1 MELAPSFGPVN
12 AHAEID
18 VRATDREVW
27 SVIADIA
34 AWPTW
39 NPAVRHA
46 VFTADL
52 EVGAR
57 FRFSREFGW
66 MRGTLVEVDAP
77 RTLAWSGRVLTLG
90 QRQIWRIAPRGD
102 ECRVTTDASM
112 HGLAARLFRR
122 RLSRRLQGELD
133 ALVRLLKLEAETR
146 SIEAIEAAAR
156 RSAEHG

>member
-1 MELAPSFGPVN
+1 MEPTARSGPVN

-18 VRATDREVW
+18 VRATDRQVW
-27 SVIADIA
+27 SVVADIA

-57 FRFSREFGW
+57 FRFSRELGS
-66 MRGTLVEVDAP
+66 MRGRLVEVDAP
-77 RTLAWSGRVLTLG
+77 RTLAWSGRVLTIG
-90 QRQIWRIAPRGD
+90 QRQIWRIDPRGHG
-102 ECRVTTDASM
+102 CHVTTAAAM
-112 HGLAARLFRR
+112 HGLGARLFKG
-122 RLSRRLQGELD
+122 RLNRRLQGELD

-146 SIEAIEAAAR
+146 SIEAIADAAR
-156 RSAEHG
+156 RPDVHG